1 MMSLS
6 PPTPVMLM
14 VRELNSVCPRR
25 ILARRAAAA
34 SSVDASAQEAPPFA
48 DYARKVSTKSGEDQ
62 SSDFAQPLAGVGLSS
77 NCLHCQG
84 QTTSFRPQRVR
95 CFIMALR
102 MVSSFRIQAVR
113 ATFLAFPA
121 SHRRW

>member
-1 MMSLS
+1 MNTEPLLANRRGWLMWHLPSLI
-6 PPTPVMLM
+6 MHG
-14 VRELNSVCPRR
+14 RCPRNQGKTK
-25 ILARRAAAA
+25 
-34 SSVDASAQEAPPFA
+34 VPFFPNSWFSLGP
-48 DYARKVSTKSGEDQ
+48 VS
-62 SSDFAQPLAGVGLSS
+62 LSS

-84 QTTSFRPQRVR
+84 HTISFILQRVR

-121 SHRRW
+121 SRRRW